1 MNKQI
6 AAARAFV
13 ERRARP
19 IATTF
24 FAASGT
30 LLAIVLLTI
39 ACMIMGWQSPVRISL
54 DKLALLVMHV
64 YIFFSVGRKLWR

>member
-6 AAARAFV
+6 AAARAFM
-13 ERRARP
+13 ERRSRP

-54 DKLALLVMHV
+54 DKLALLGLHV